1 MVIGESWSS
10 PPKDL
15 SENFTV
21 LTVGIYNILIVRLL
35 FFGLDIA
42 CRDLSLNLNIKSTWG
57 NIMRKIL
64 TAACLAGLFHTTAFA
79 GSITLDVFALTNSS
93 TGGTGA
99 AAGTVNVGDL
109 MTISA
114 NTDDLWSAGALPRWS
129 NADGL
134 TGILL
139 ATGSD
144 DSGQAAG
151 VQIGANFGLH
161 TQNGLSLPFGTLVG
175 EIAGNYFEVGT
186 FFSGAALAS
195 GTLNLFY
202 WDSNFGDN
210 TGSISVTVRTPD
222 GNPVPAPGALAL
234 LGLGLTAM
242 GLTRRNKRA

>member
-1 MVIGESWSS
+1 M
-10 PPKDL
+10 KKL
-15 SENFTV
+15 
-21 LTVGIYNILIVRLL
+21 LIAV
-35 FFGLDIA
+35 F
-42 CRDLSLNLNIKSTWG
+42 
-57 NIMRKIL
+57 
-64 TAACLAGLFHTTAFA
+64 LAGLFQTTAFA
-79 GSITLDVFALTNSS
+79 GSITLDVFALSNST
-93 TGGTGA
+93 TGGAGA

-109 MTISA
+109 ITLSA
-114 NTDDLWSAGALPRWS
+114 NTNDLWSAGALPRWS